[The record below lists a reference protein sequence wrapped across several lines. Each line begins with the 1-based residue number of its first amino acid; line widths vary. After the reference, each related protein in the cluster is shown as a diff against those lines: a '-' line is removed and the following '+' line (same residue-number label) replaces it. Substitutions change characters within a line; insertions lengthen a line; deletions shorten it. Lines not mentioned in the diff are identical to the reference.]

1 MQTKDV
7 FFMIFEYAFIS
18 RSYIIV
24 LRTICVRIFFVGLFE
39 GKGKKII
46 TDLVLVIFDVLFSFL
61 NPLFLLFNIFKKIL
75 FFILL
80 LLDLVIYSVMP
91 LFYANKRQDFSSF
104 ISIKRKIFF
113 FFMPLQKSGF

>member
-1 MQTKDV
+1 M
-7 FFMIFEYAFIS
+7 FEYAFIS

-24 LRTICVRIFFVGLFE
+24 LRTICVRKFFLLVCLFE

-91 LFYANKRQDFSSF
+91 LFMLIRD
-104 ISIKRKIFF
+104 KIF
-113 FFMPLQKSGF
+113 LVLYQ